1 MLYQGQLQEYTL
13 NLFQSYSSL
22 VKSSGAGDRVFFL
35 LDRHPPPPGTGNL
48 IVKNFHDDT
57 VEKTSEDIIFDNVS
71 FSYPTRPDI
80 KALNKLSFKV
90 KSGNLVALVGVSGS
104 GKSTVISLLERLY
117 DPSEGVIK
125 FGGTDLRSKSLTKHR
140 DAIGFVTQDPVLF
153 EGTIAENIG
162 YGSSASIEEIM
173 LVARIANAHG
183 FIDTFPNKYNEQV
196 GERGQNLS
204 GGQRQRIVIAR
215 ALVRKPALLLLDEAT
230 RFVSCCFKCSLV
242 DWLLQ
247 CLMPL
252 ETTFTNR
259 SYSLLSI

>member
-1 MLYQGQLQEYTL
+1 M
-13 NLFQSYSSL
+13 
-22 VKSSGAGDRVFFL
+22 KSSGAGDRVFFL
-35 LDRHPPPPGTGNL
+35 LDRHPPPPGIGNF
-48 IVKNFHDDT
+48 IVKNFHEEDT
-57 VEKTSEDIIFDNVS
+57 VENTSEDITFDNVS

-90 KSGNLVALVGVSGS
+90 KSGNLVALVGHSGS

-125 FGGTDLRSKSLTKHR
+125 FGGTDLRSMNLTKHR
-140 DAIGFVTQDPVLF
+140 NAIGLVTQEPVLF

-183 FIDTFPNKYNEQV
+183 FIDKFPNKYDEQV

-230 RFVSCCFKCSLV
+230 RKVGFVRVVYHYVSSVQYEVWLIWLLIWLQTSSLI
-242 DWLLQ
+242 WLLQ
-247 CLMPL
+247 CL
-252 ETTFTNR
+252 TAFANHVF
-259 SYSLLSI
+259 

>member
-35 LDRHPPPPGTGNL
+35 LDRHPPPPGIGNF
-48 IVKNFHDDT
+48 IIKNFHEEDT
-57 VEKTSEDIIFDNVS
+57 VENTSEDITFDNVS

-80 KALNKLSFKV
+80 KALNELSLKV
-90 KSGNLVALVGVSGS
+90 KSGNLVALVGHSGS

-117 DPSEGVIK
+117 DPSEGAIK
-125 FGGTDLRSKSLTKHR
+125 FGGIDLRSMSLTKHR
-140 DAIGFVTQDPVLF
+140 DKIGLVTQETVLF

-183 FIDTFPNKYNEQV
+183 FIDKFPNKYNEQM

-230 RFVSCCFKCSLV
+230 RKVRVCIVLSCVSSV
-242 DWLLQ
+242 QYEVWL
-247 CLMPL
+247 
-252 ETTFTNR
+252 
-259 SYSLLSI
+259 I